1 MHFRFEFPLE
11 IEEAALGGVTIEI
24 NNKKIVAQMKEKEK
38 AQKTYVRIKQIEKT
52 ISNVLNFRMMQF
64 RVDMERIWWN
74 KPMQKSFQFK
84 LVRCH
89 PRNLSK
95 VSSILISI
103 LSLCKLF
110 IFPIPLNNFKLKT
123 FDLVLN

>member
-11 IEEAALGGVTIEI
+11 IEEAALGGVTIKI
-24 NNKKIVAQMKEKEK
+24 DNKKIVAQMKEKEK
-38 AQKTYVRIKQIEKT
+38 AQKTYVRIKLKNCK

-74 KPMQKSFQFK
+74 KPMQRSFQFK
-84 LVRCH
+84 LELYH

-95 VSSILISI
+95 VSSISFLFY
-103 LSLCKLF
+103 LCVNC
-110 IFPIPLNNFKLKT
+110 IFFQSH
-123 FDLVLN
+123 